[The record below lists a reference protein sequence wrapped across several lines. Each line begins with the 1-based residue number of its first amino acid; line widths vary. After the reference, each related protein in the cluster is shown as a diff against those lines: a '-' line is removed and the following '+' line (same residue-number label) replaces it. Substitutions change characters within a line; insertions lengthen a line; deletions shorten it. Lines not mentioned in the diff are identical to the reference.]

1 MQNRNLWTLVLAV
14 FMGICV
20 VVIAVRQL
28 DHGTQPGQIE
38 PGAPGSGS
46 VTIPAAPPTPQTS
59 PPGQAASAA
68 QPAKARLMVYY
79 FHGTERCDNCRAA
92 EGYAQEAVQL
102 AFVKELAEGRIEWR
116 SVNFDEP
123 ANAHF
128 KKDYLVDTP
137 SLVLARMEGDKQV
150 AWEVLKETFVFVTS
164 NDKDGFFGYLQGR
177 VRAHW

>member
-28 DHGTQPGQIE
+28 DHGTQPAQNE
-38 PGAPGSGS
+38 PGPPGSGS
-46 VTIPAAPPTPQTS
+46 PAVPAAPTPQTS
-59 PPGQAASAA
+59 PPGKAASAA
-68 QPAKARLMVYY
+68 QPAKVRLIVYY
-79 FHGTERCDNCRAA
+79 FHGTERCDNCRTA
-92 EGYAQEAVQL
+92 EAYAQEAVQL
-102 AFVKELAEGRIEWR
+102 AFAKELAEGRIEWR

-123 ANAHF
+123 ANEHF

-137 SLVLARMEGDKQV
+137 SLVLVRMEGDKQV